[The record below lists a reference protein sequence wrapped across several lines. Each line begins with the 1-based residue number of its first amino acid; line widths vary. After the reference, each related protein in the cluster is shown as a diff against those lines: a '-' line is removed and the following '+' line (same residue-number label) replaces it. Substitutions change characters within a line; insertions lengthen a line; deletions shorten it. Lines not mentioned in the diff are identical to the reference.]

1 MRINKK
7 CLNNEL
13 LEAIAFRFLFL
24 QANNLTPH
32 DIEGL
37 SLIKNAYQK
46 HKDKSDVIEN
56 ICHLLKD
63 LCNYGK

>member
-1 MRINKK
+1 MSV
-7 CLNNEL
+7 E
-13 LEAIAFRFLFL
+13 EIAFRFLFIK
-24 QANNLTPH
+24 ANNLTKD

-37 SLIKNAYQK
+37 SLIKNAYHR